1 MKKTLVALCV
11 GLAVVVAASAV
22 VRAEQKVK
30 LTGYLVDVMC
40 ASGHM
45 KNHPQDADAFAAS
58 HTKSCGLEEG
68 CAASGYGIVSGGK
81 WYPFDAKGNEM
92 AKALFEKSKKENHIG
107 ATVEGVQNGDQIA
120 VEKLT
125 ESE

>member
-1 MKKTLVALCV
+1 MKKTLMALCM
-11 GLAVVVAASAV
+11 GLAVVAAASTV
-22 VRAEQKVK
+22 VKADQKVK

-45 KNHPQDADAFAAS
+45 KNHPQDADSFAAG
-58 HTKSCGLEEG
+58 HTKSCGLEDG

-92 AKALFEKSKKENHIG
+92 AKALFEKTKKENHIS
-107 ATVEGVQNGDQIA
+107 ATVEGVQTGDKIL